1 LIRVRYFELR
11 HLSTIASTLFDS
23 SSNVL
28 SLLLLISTTCDG
40 LEVSVFGTV
49 SASVS
54 NGKTMLKVTIVDT
67 RNQRRLILEGA
78 LVQPWV
84 EELKKTWAAAASEAA
99 ARQLVV
105 DLNNVTAIS
114 KEGEGVLSDFIRQGA
129 RFLCAG
135 VFTKYQLKQIARK
148 FQAKPSSAKDHVSS
162 KD

>member
-1 LIRVRYFELR
+1 
-11 HLSTIASTLFDS
+11 
-23 SSNVL
+23 
-28 SLLLLISTTCDG
+28 
-40 LEVSVFGTV
+40 
-49 SASVS
+49 
-54 NGKTMLKVTIVDT
+54 MLKVTIVDT

-162 KD
+162 ND